1 MMNFKY
7 QYAFLTAFIMLFVM
21 ACKKDFN
28 PEINLPRQFKPGDI
42 SINAGETQAR
52 LQWSP
57 SLFTTGTGS
66 TYTVE
71 VSQDSLFQGP
81 IVFTR
86 VVDSA
91 FAVVTDSVLMV
102 NEFYF
107 ARVKANTNGST
118 AESGWVHSSRF
129 RITGEQ
135 IFLPISDAQLKD
147 TTVVL
152 RWRASDG
159 LTSIRLTPAG
169 GTATTVNLSAADV
182 NANEKL
188 ISGLT
193 PLTQYTAEIFRNN
206 LLKGTITF
214 TTKEKNIYAFTLSEG
229 DDLLEAVNSAAI
241 GDLIGLNP
249 GIYSVTN
256 SSGAYVNL
264 VILQK
269 NITITS
275 ISGNPADTRVNFKEI
290 TLKGSGA
297 GVTLRGIEFNGAA
310 GNADYFINFTG
321 LATDAEAANFGSVV
335 VDNSIVRSTNNSL
348 IRGNRGGNNAHKI
361 DSITLRNSIF
371 ADNGSSA
378 GFDYILLDKMEFN
391 SLLIRNSTFYN
402 SGRRLISWATNITA
416 PKPVILI
423 DQVTINS
430 IGYGGRDFVL
440 IDANANPVDFTM
452 KNSIMA
458 NTPKP
463 GQTVGNNLLRASNT
477 SSSVVISHSNLFNL
491 SNGTATPADLII
503 AAYVVQQNNISV
515 DLGWT
520 GTTTSFTLPASS
532 PVRTASETNGPIGD
546 PRWW

>member
-1 MMNFKY
+1 
-7 QYAFLTAFIMLFVM
+7 ML
-21 ACKKDFN
+21 
-28 PEINLPRQFKPGDI
+28 
-42 SINAGETQAR
+42 
-52 LQWSP
+52 
-57 SLFTTGTGS
+57 
-66 TYTVE
+66 
-71 VSQDSLFQGP
+71 
-81 IVFTR
+81 
-86 VVDSA
+86 
-91 FAVVTDSVLMV
+91 
-102 NEFYF
+102 
-107 ARVKANTNGST
+107 
-118 AESGWVHSSRF
+118 
-129 RITGEQ
+129 
-135 IFLPISDAQLKD
+135 
-147 TTVVL
+147 
-152 RWRASDG
+152 
-159 LTSIRLTPAG
+159 
-169 GTATTVNLSAADV
+169 
-182 NANEKL
+182 
-188 ISGLT
+188 
-193 PLTQYTAEIFRNN
+193 
-206 LLKGTITF
+206 LL
-214 TTKEKNIYAFTLSEG
+214 LSEG
-229 DDLLEAVNSAAI
+229 DDLLEAVNSAAN

-249 GIYSVTN
+249 GTYSITN
-256 SSGAYVNL
+256 SSGAYTNL

-290 TLKGSGA
+290 TLKGTGA
-297 GVTLRGIEFNGAA
+297 GVSLRGIEFNGAA

-321 LATDAEAANFGSVV
+321 LATDAEAANFANVV
-335 VDNSIVRSTNNSL
+335 VDNSIVKNTNNSL
-348 IRGNRGGNNAHKI
+348 IRANRGANNAHKI

-378 GFDYILLDKMEFN
+378 GFDYILLDKLEFN

-430 IGYGGRDFVL
+430 IGYGGRDNVL

-463 GQTVGNNLLRASNT
+463 GQTLGNNLLRASST

-491 SNGTATPADLII
+491 SNGAATPADLVIP
-503 AAYVVQQNNISV
+503 AYVVQQNNISV